1 MTSKDR
7 PDTTLR
13 KEDYVEPNCP
23 LCEQPYGAE
32 PEVKPVPQQRIIQKM
47 DEYMARKDYAGAER
61 HLKYWLEEAKLGHD
75 ERGELLIRN
84 EMIGHYRKVGQ
95 QAETFESIDEAFRLL
110 KKLDMED
117 TISAGTTYTNAATG
131 CNVFGENERAI
142 GYFEKACKI
151 YESSDNTDPSLLG
164 GLYNNMALVLVAL
177 GRYGEAKDRY
187 KKALSLMETV
197 PGGWLECAI
206 TYCNLANALEAEKGL
221 EAAEPEIFDLLDKAY
236 ELFDTPGVGGPG
248 EPSRGYYAFVCES
261 CAPTFAYYGYFLAAE
276 DLKQRAKENYEA

>member
-1 MTSKDR
+1 MNELK
-7 PDTTLR
+7 

-23 LCEQPYGAE
+23 LCEEPYGVT
-32 PEVKPVPQQRIIQKM
+32 PELKPIPQQRIVQKM
-47 DEYMARKDYAGAER
+47 DEYMARRDYAGAER

-75 ERGELLIRN
+75 LRGELLLRN
-84 EMIGHYRKVGQ
+84 EMIGFYRKR
-95 QAETFESIDEAFRLL
+95 ARKEETFESIDEAFRLL
-110 KKLDMED
+110 NVLDFEG
-117 TISAGTTYTNAATG
+117 TISAGTTYTNAATA

-142 GYFEKACKI
+142 TLFEKACTV
-151 YESSDNTDPSLLG
+151 YEASPNTDPSLLG

-177 GRYGEAKDRY
+177 GRFDEAKDRY
-187 KKALSLMETV
+187 QKALALMENV

-248 EPSRGYYAFVCES
+248 GPSRGYYAFVCES
-261 CAPTFAYYGYFLAAE
+261 CAPTFAYYGYFLAAQ
-276 DLKQRAKENYEA
+276 DLEQRAKENYAQ